1 MTMRFT
7 HLLAATL
14 MLAASVASPSFAAG
28 SADYAAAAKN
38 MTAQSDKFRSM
49 MSNLSV
55 AQFHFV
61 SVAGTIDAGALRKN
75 APAIADLRDTLG
87 HATLLDGQGIVVSLR
102 KVLQSKNLTIDQ
114 IVGISVGGGQITL
127 FYQ

>member
-1 MTMRFT
+1 MAMRST
-7 HLLAATL
+7 QLLAAAVL
-14 MLAASVASPSFAAG
+14 LAASFSSPCLAAG

-38 MTAQSDKFRSM
+38 MPAQSDKFRSM

-61 SVAGTIDAGALRKN
+61 SVAGEVDPGTLRKN
-75 APAIADLRDTLG
+75 AAAIADLRDTLE
-87 HATLLDGQGIVVSLR
+87 HATLVDSQGVVVTLR
-102 KVLQSKNLTIDQ
+102 KVLQSKNLTIDH
-114 IVGISVGGGQITL
+114 IVGISIGGGQITL

>member
-1 MTMRFT
+1 MSMRIT
-7 HLLAATL
+7 LALAAALLLAA
-14 MLAASVASPSFAAG
+14 SFASPVFAAG
-28 SADYAAAAKN
+28 SADYAAAVKT
-38 MTAQSDKFRSM
+38 MPAQSDKFRSM

-61 SVAGTIDAGALRKN
+61 SVAGEVDAATLRKN
-75 APAIADLRDTLG
+75 ASAIADLRDTLD
-87 HATLLDGQGIVVSLR
+87 HATLVDGQGIVVTLR
-102 KVLQSKNLTIDQ
+102 KVLQSKNLTVDH